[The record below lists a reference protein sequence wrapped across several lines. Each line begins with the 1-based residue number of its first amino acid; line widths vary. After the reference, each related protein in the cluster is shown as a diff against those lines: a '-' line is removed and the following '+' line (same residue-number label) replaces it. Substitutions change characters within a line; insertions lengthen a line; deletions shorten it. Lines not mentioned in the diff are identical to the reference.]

1 MSVLLRTRVASF
13 LSGVAVTGVF
23 AVYELRR
30 DLAEGQALLVK
41 QVREPSMLHGA
52 QKGWVCR
59 MRARGRRRGAGGSTA
74 LAAER
79 SLLLLRCPQVDSHAK
94 TMEERVTRLEGV
106 VAQMHQAQAGA

>member
-52 QKGWVCR
+52 QKR
-59 MRARGRRRGAGGSTA
+59 
-74 LAAER
+74 
-79 SLLLLRCPQVDSHAK
+79 
-94 TMEERVTRLEGV
+94 
-106 VAQMHQAQAGA
+106 